1 MLGRLSWKAVD
12 APDQTCTLCFFVPGC
27 KKKVYENVT
36 FGEAQHLRIADEEG
50 MFDRTVTLCSASK
63 LFSLTGEGSSAGQ
76 GRAGLTCGGGTV
88 SCVFFMFTY
97 FPPRSSALLQ
107 SGEVCCK
114 RHGTAGSALAGMLP
128 PVPTLLAA
136 RGKDTPRYHH

>member
-76 GRAGLTCGGGTV
+76 GRAGLNLRRWNCFV
-88 SCVFFMFTY
+88 RVLHVYILPPPFFSFIVE
-97 FPPRSSALLQ
+97 RGSLLQ
-107 SGEVCCK
+107 ETWNGGF
-114 RHGTAGSALAGMLP
+114 GTRWNA
-128 PVPTLLAA
+128 AA
-136 RGKDTPRYHH
+136 RADLACY